1 MKRIDRI
8 ESMERIMDEMQ
19 ESVSELRAALEK
31 FSGGQKRYGRL
42 IDYYGSSQWMKDYEA
57 DEAGKLP
64 AELKRGVLSEDGV
77 YDLLLDYKEL
87 LIDLLAAAE
96 EGLKTV

>member
-1 MKRIDRI
+1 MNRADRI
-8 ESMERIMDEMQ
+8 SSMEKIMEEMQ
-19 ESVSELRAALEK
+19 GRVSQLRSSLDS
-31 FSGGQKRYGRL
+31 FSEGQKRYARL

-64 AELKRGVLSEDGV
+64 ADLKRGVLSEDGV
-77 YDLLLDYKEL
+77 YDLILEYKEL
-87 LIDLLAAAE
+87 LLDLLAAAE